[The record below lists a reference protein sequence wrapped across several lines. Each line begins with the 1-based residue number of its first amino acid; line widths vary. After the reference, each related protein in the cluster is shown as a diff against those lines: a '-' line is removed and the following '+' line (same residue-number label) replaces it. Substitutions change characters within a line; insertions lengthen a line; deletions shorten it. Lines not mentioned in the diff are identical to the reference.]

1 MYRNLIL
8 VSLSFLLF
16 SCFYYNRAEKQNFYG
31 IIDGKR
37 NDVEKYDLVYL
48 FNGDT
53 ASVLSLKFFYNSAF
67 ERNDNGHIK
76 IFGNGY
82 CNVFFRD
89 SFMGC
94 PNSLQGIVDV
104 EVYLKNIKS
113 GNSYLLAKKT
123 VDMGA
128 YRRAEMI
135 TQVYIGSDTA
145 GYEARTEDNIE
156 WNRVK
161 PLVLKADNDTIYHYT
176 VKYWEKRDD
185 DNYVGWDIDEK
196 YFVEVP

>member
-48 FNGDT
+48 FNSDT
-53 ASVLSLKFFYNSAF
+53 ASVLSLNFFYDSSF

-76 IFGNGY
+76 TFGNGY
-82 CNVFFRD
+82 CNVLFRD

-94 PNSLQGIVDV
+94 PNSLRGVVDV
-104 EVYLKNIKS
+104 LVYLKNKKS

-123 VDMGA
+123 IDMNA
-128 YRRAEMI
+128 YRRAAMR
-135 TQVYIGSDTA
+135 TQVYIGSDTSL
-145 GYEARTEDNIE
+145 YEKRTKYNVD
-156 WNRVK
+156 WSRMDA
-161 PLVLKADNDTIYHYT
+161 LVLKADNDTVYHYT
-176 VKYWEKRDD
+176 INYWEKRDD

>member
-1 MYRNLIL
+1 MIK
-8 VSLSFLLF
+8 SLLLLAVSFLLW
-16 SCFYYNRAEKQNFYG
+16 SCFYKSVEKQSFYG